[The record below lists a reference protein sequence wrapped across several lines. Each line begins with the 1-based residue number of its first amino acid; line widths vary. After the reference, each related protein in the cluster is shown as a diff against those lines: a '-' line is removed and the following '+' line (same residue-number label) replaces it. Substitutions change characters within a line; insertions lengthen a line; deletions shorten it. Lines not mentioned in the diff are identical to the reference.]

1 MVKMLL
7 TLKRRAGMSQQE
19 FKAYRRNVHEP
30 LLLALPE
37 ARYMRRFVVSYP
49 LAVAGFG
56 EPSYDAV
63 VEVWFD
69 SLEDLNALF
78 FSENFQTKVDPDHAN
93 FLDLTQGGIIICEEL
108 VVVEGRPG

>member
-1 MVKMLL
+1 MVKMLI

-19 FKAYRRNVHEP
+19 FKDYRRDVHEP

-37 ARYMRRFVVSYP
+37 AQYMRRFVVSYP
-49 LAVAGFG
+49 LPAAGFG

-78 FSENFQTKVDPDHAN
+78 FSENFQTKVDPDHSN
-93 FLDLTQGGIIICEEL
+93 FLDLTQGGIIICEER
-108 VVVEGRPG
+108 VVVGE